1 MSDNCISIQNLRITA
16 GGRIILLLEE
26 LAVQHNEV
34 FAVLGPNGAGKST
47 FLKTLVGLQHSSAGN
62 VRVLGMAVGKLR
74 GNGLCRL
81 RRRIGY
87 VPQMLVNHGEMPLT
101 LREVVAIGRTGIAGV
116 GRRLGSDHWR
126 IIDDW
131 IDRLGLSALASRRY
145 TDCSGGEQR
154 KALIAKAMVQN
165 PELLLL
171 DEPTANLDLSW
182 RERMVATIEQVYD
195 QTHVTVVLV
204 CHELE
209 IIPPCCRRLM
219 ILEAGRM
226 TALGSAESI
235 LTNERIK
242 KLYGDKLNVI
252 HDKGRYAA
260 VPILTDRT

>member
-1 MSDNCISIQNLRITA
+1 MVKTVRMTNNCISIQNLRITA

-26 LAVQHNEV
+26 LAVHHNEV

-116 GRRLGSDHWR
+116 GRRLGHDHWR

-171 DEPTANLDLSW
+171 DEPTNGVDPISRREFWDLLYRLVRQKILVIMSTAYMDEA
-182 RERMVATIEQVYD
+182 ERCSR
-195 QTHVTVVLV
+195 VLV
-204 CHELE
+204 LDEGKIMAAGEPLSVLQQEKAGNFEELFLK
-209 IIPPCCRRLM
+209 RQK
-219 ILEAGRM
+219 AGR
-226 TALGSAESI
+226 
-235 LTNERIK
+235 R
-242 KLYGDKLNVI
+242 
-252 HDKGRYAA
+252 
-260 VPILTDRT
+260 